1 MTEIELKRKMLNR
14 LIIEKDF
21 NLSDNDVIVE
31 CRKLEDY
38 IKKIRLLNKNQF

>member
-1 MTEIELKRKMLNR
+1 MTEIEVKRKMLNR

-21 NLSDNDVIVE
+21 NLSDNDVIRE

-38 IKKIRLLNKNQF
+38 IKKIKLLNKNQF